1 MINKFVS
8 SRKYYI
14 IEGENTSEVD
24 DMQYRCADCQKLY
37 MIQDTR
43 FRCTCGGLFTLQY
56 SKKPIDFSR
65 SQVGADRSLWRYRDA
80 LPRLSPDTYQMV
92 SLGEGGTPLV
102 AIGPKVWGKADYMMP
117 TLSFKDR
124 GAVVLVSLMKEL
136 GVRRA
141 IADSSGNAGTAI
153 AAYCARAG
161 IECEV
166 FVPESTSSKKVEQIL
181 AHGADVH
188 RIPGT
193 REDTARAALAQVAQ
207 TGDFYASHIYNP
219 LFWEGTKTYVYE
231 VFEQFGGRLPEV
243 LIIPVGNGTLL
254 MGVSLALEELLEWG
268 YIEKVPKLIA
278 VQAAN
283 CAPLAKAFALG
294 HQDYLRYPT
303 SPTLAEG
310 IGSAEPARG
319 KEILQAMRKH
329 GGDFVIVTEEEI
341 LEARQLLAHQG
352 LYVELTSAANFAG
365 YRVYAENHPELLAW
379 ETVVPLCG
387 AGLKSAH

>member
-1 MINKFVS
+1 
-8 SRKYYI
+8 
-14 IEGENTSEVD
+14 
-24 DMQYRCADCQKLY
+24 MQYRCAECQKLY
-37 MIQDTR
+37 MIQDSR

-56 SKKPIDFSR
+56 SKKPVDFSR
-65 SQVGADRSLWRYRDA
+65 SQAGADRSLWRYRES
-80 LPRLSPDTYQMV
+80 LPRLSPDSWQMV

-102 AIGPKVWGKADYMMP
+102 AIGQKVWGKADYMMP

-124 GAVVLVSLMKEL
+124 GAVVLVSVMKDL
-136 GVRRA
+136 GIRRA

-161 IECEV
+161 IACEV
-166 FVPESTSSKKVEQIL
+166 FVPEATSSKKVEQIA
-181 AHGADVH
+181 AHGAEVH

-193 REDTARAALAQVAQ
+193 REDTARAALDRVAQ

-219 LFWEGTKTYVYE
+219 LFWEGTKTYLYE
-231 VFEQFGGRLPEV
+231 VFEQFGGRLPEA

-268 YIEKVPKLIA
+268 YIGKVPKLIA

-329 GGDFVIVTEEEI
+329 GGDFVIVTEEDI
-341 LEARQLLAHQG
+341 LRARELLAHQG
-352 LYVELTSAANFAG
+352 LYVELTSAANYAG
-365 YRVYAENHPELLAW
+365 YLAYAEIHPELHTW